1 MIYCIVRM
9 FFGSSVGGAVVNAAL
24 GFNYFTVGKSFG
36 LAKEYHVSFNTGN
49 PLGYASSW
57 PLFALSHHFV
67 VWLALKTWKAYPGIR
82 FQDYALLGDDIVI
95 ADVAVAA
102 EYKNILKGLDVEI
115 SKPKSL
121 ISHTGALLIELFAK
135 KYFVKGGAVDLS
147 PVSSKLSGSRA
158 LIPCSTS
165 SKLGGSPGAMKW
177 GCFLCLSYV
186 SAWLR
191 SVDFVLSVPNLSDCS
206 LGSIKLRP

>member
-24 GFNYFTVGKSFG
+24 GFHYFTVGKSFG

-57 PLFALSHHFV
+57 LLFALSHHFV
-67 VWLALKTWKAYPGIR
+67 VWLELKTWKAYPGIR

-102 EYKNILKGLDVEI
+102 EYKNILKGLDVVETEV
-115 SKPKSL
+115 SN
-121 ISHTGALLIELFAK
+121 ISHGCLIDRAVREEVLCERWR
-135 KYFVKGGAVDLS
+135 GGPFPS
-147 PVSSKLSGSRA
+147 
-158 LIPCSTS
+158 
-165 SKLGGSPGAMKW
+165 
-177 GCFLCLSYV
+177 F
-186 SAWLR
+186 
-191 SVDFVLSVPNLSDCS
+191 F
-206 LGSIKLRP
+206 